1 MRVHRTGKKEPHLIT
16 KVLAASDGAVFVLSY
31 GGEPVSLRVR
41 SLATDLG
48 PKYAARSSGRR
59 ASSSGRGCQPG
70 ARKAVALVRA
80 RFGLRASR

>member
-41 SLATDLG
+41 SLAADLG
-48 PKYAARSSGRR
+48 PR
-59 ASSSGRGCQPG
+59 
-70 ARKAVALVRA
+70 
-80 RFGLRASR
+80 